1 MTITLTIP
9 EHYGRHLTMQEL
21 ADRYGIALQTVR
33 AWRVTGYG
41 PRGFRVGKFVRYR
54 LADCLTWEEQQLDS
68 QGARAA

>member
-1 MTITLTIP
+1 MAITAST
-9 EHYGRHLTMQEL
+9 HSGQHLTMQGL

-54 LADCLTWEEQQLDS
+54 LADCLAWEEQQLDP
-68 QGARAA
+68 QEERAA